1 MTKTK
6 APQTET
12 HSASQTARATLLLRE
27 MVVDGH
33 FQPGERIREI
43 PLAASLR
50 VSRIPLR
57 LALER
62 LAHEGLLEMRPTRGF
77 IVQQFSSGDI
87 YDAIDLRG
95 LLEGAAARLA
105 SERLR
110 DSRDL
115 APLRDA
121 NLGMEALLHRRKMT
135 LDAFTGYISLNARFH
150 AGIIDL
156 AHSRIVRRA
165 VSQACALPFA
175 SPSAF
180 LLKQQFIEHSREL
193 FLVAV
198 DHHRGVIDAI
208 GSREG
213 MRAETLMREHAR
225 LARRHLDVALS
236 DRDLLRS
243 VRGGKLIELPARSVS
258 GDLE

>member
-1 MTKTK
+1 MIK
-6 APQTET
+6 AKELSNEA

-27 MVVDGH
+27 MVIDGH
-33 FQPGERIREI
+33 FQSGERIREI
-43 PLAASLR
+43 PLSAKLR

-62 LAHEGLLEMRPTRGF
+62 LANEGLLEMRSTRGF

-110 DSRDL
+110 DSGDL
-115 APLRDA
+115 SPLREA

-135 LDAFTGYISLNARFH
+135 LAAFTSYIGLNARFH

-156 AHSRIVRRA
+156 AHSRIIRRA
-165 VSQACALPFA
+165 INQACTLPFA

-180 LLKQQFIEHSREL
+180 LLKQQFVESSREL

-198 DHHRGVIDAI
+198 DHHRGIIDAI
-208 GSREG
+208 ASGEG

-243 VRGGKLIELPARSVS
+243 VRGGKLIELHPRSAS
-258 GDLE
+258 GDRD

>member
-1 MTKTK
+1 MSKTSDL
-6 APQTET
+6 QNDVRST
-12 HSASQTARATLLLRE
+12 SQTARATLLLRE
-27 MVVDGH
+27 MVIDGH

-43 PLAASLR
+43 PLSKKLR

-62 LAHEGLLEMRPTRGF
+62 LANEGLLEMRPTRGF
-77 IVQQFSSGDI
+77 FVQQFSSGDI

-110 DSRDL
+110 DSKDL
-115 APLRDA
+115 VPLREA
-121 NLGMEALLHRRKMT
+121 NLGMETLLHQRQMT
-135 LDAFTGYISLNARFH
+135 LDAFTRYIGLNARFH

-156 AHSRIVRRA
+156 AHSRILRRA
-165 VSQACALPFA
+165 INQAYALPFA
-175 SPSAF
+175 SPSSF
-180 LLKQQFIEHSREL
+180 LLKQQFVESSREL

-198 DHHRGVIDAI
+198 DHHRGIVDAVAN
-208 GSREG
+208 REG

-236 DRDLLRS
+236 DRELLRS
-243 VRGGKLIELPARSVS
+243 VPGGKLIELLTS
-258 GDLE
+258 

>member
-1 MTKTK
+1 MAIGVMIKTK
-6 APQTET
+6 ELQSEG

-33 FQPGERIREI
+33 FRPGERIREI
-43 PLAASLR
+43 PLSAKLR

-62 LAHEGLLEMRPTRGF
+62 LANEGLLEIRPTRGF

-110 DSRDL
+110 DSGEL
-115 APLRDA
+115 APLREA
-121 NLGMEALLHRRKMT
+121 NREMETLLRRRKMT
-135 LDAFTGYISLNARFH
+135 LDAFTTYIGLNARFH

-156 AHSRIVRRA
+156 GHSRIIRRA
-165 VSQACALPFA
+165 INQAYALPFA

-180 LLKQQFIEHSREL
+180 LLKQQFVESSREL

-198 DHHRGVIDAI
+198 DHHRGIIDAI
-208 GSREG
+208 ANREG
-213 MRAETLMREHAR
+213 MRVETLMREHAR
-225 LARRHLDVALS
+225 LARRHLNVALS
-236 DRDLLRS
+236 DRELLRS
-243 VRGGKLIELPARSVS
+243 VPGGKLIELLTS
-258 GDLE
+258 

>member
-1 MTKTK
+1 MPKT
-6 APQTET
+6 TESPNET
-12 HSASQTARATLLLRE
+12 QSASQTARATLLLRE

-33 FQPGERIREI
+33 FRPGERIREI
-43 PLAASLR
+43 PLSTKLR

-62 LAHEGLLEMRPTRGF
+62 LANEGLLEMRTTRGF

-115 APLRDA
+115 APLREA
-121 NLGMEALLHRRKMT
+121 NQGMEALLHRRKMT
-135 LDAFTGYISLNARFH
+135 LDAFTSYIGLNARFH
-150 AGIIDL
+150 AAIVDL

-180 LLKQQFIEHSREL
+180 LLKQQFVEDSREL
-193 FLVAV
+193 FLIAV
-198 DHHRGVIDAI
+198 DHHRGIIDAI
-208 GSREG
+208 ANGEG

-236 DRDLLRS
+236 DCDLLRS
-243 VRGGKLIELPARSVS
+243 VRGGKLIELPTRSIS
-258 GDLE
+258 GDME